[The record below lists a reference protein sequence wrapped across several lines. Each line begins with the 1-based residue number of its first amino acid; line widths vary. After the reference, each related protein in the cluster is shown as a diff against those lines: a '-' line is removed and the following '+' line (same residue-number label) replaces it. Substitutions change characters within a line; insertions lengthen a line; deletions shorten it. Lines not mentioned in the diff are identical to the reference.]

1 MIPDKASL
9 CGSRGYRH
17 GFVRASGLC
26 TGNGGLRRGVSLTLG
41 SGSGICGSVRRS
53 GKGQRQG
60 MGAERC

>member
-1 MIPDKASL
+1 MIPDEASAFNAT
-9 CGSRGYRH
+9 GYTH
-17 GFVRASGLC
+17 LFAYAKGLC
-26 TGNGGLRRGVSLTLG
+26 AGKWGLRRGVSLTPG